1 MGSKKTSK
9 ERKEATTPSA
19 SYNLSKSK
27 QTDAAFRQ
35 FFNIGA
41 DGKRDTG
48 RDTQMTRER
57 QEKRTKSEADRLRGI
72 TNLKQRRQT
81 ATGSELKN
89 LTRLQD
95 RLEKAAPT
103 ISRSI
108 FAREQGRAKSF
119 EASMRPVFDDKGNVI
134 GIKSNDPSRDDS
146 GRLIKDKKDK
156 PSRTIV
162 TPTPAPEPIIE
173 ENIDVTETAM
183 IGGSQKRRRAKRFG
197 GAASNVETLIS

>member
-19 SYNLSKSK
+19 SENLSRSK

-48 RDTQMTRER
+48 KDTQMTRER
-57 QEKRTKSEADRLRGI
+57 QAERTKSEADRLRGI
-72 TNLKQRRQT
+72 ANLKERRQT

-95 RLEKAAPT
+95 RLERAAPT
-103 ISRSI
+103 ISKSI
-108 FAREQGRAKSF
+108 FAREKGRAKSF
-119 EASMRPVFDDKGNVI
+119 EASMRPVFDDKGNVT

-146 GRLIKDKKDK
+146 GRLIKDEKDK
-156 PSRTIV
+156 PPKTII
-162 TPTPAPEPIIE
+162 TPAPEPIIE
-173 ENIDVTETAM
+173 GDIDVSEAALASTTR
-183 IGGSQKRRRAKRFG
+183 GGKRSKRFG
-197 GAASNVETLIS
+197 GAAAKVKTLLS

>member
-1 MGSKKTSK
+1 MGSKTTTR
-9 ERKEATTPSA
+9 ERKDTFSA
-19 SYNLSKSK
+19 SREK

-57 QEKRTKSEADRLRGI
+57 QAKRTKSEADRLRGI
-72 TNLKQRRQT
+72 ANLKKRRQT
-81 ATGSELKN
+81 ATGSELRN

-95 RLEKAAPT
+95 RLERAAPT
-103 ISRSI
+103 ISKNPFS
-108 FAREQGRAKSF
+108 REQGRAKSF

-134 GIKSNDPSRDDS
+134 GIKSNDPRREDS
-146 GRLIKDKKDK
+146 GAFKKDKKTK
-156 PSRTIV
+156 TII
-162 TPTPAPEPIIE
+162 TPTPTTIVE

-183 IGGSQKRRRAKRFG
+183 TGRRRTGRRSKRFG
-197 GAASNVETLIS
+197 GAASDVETLIS